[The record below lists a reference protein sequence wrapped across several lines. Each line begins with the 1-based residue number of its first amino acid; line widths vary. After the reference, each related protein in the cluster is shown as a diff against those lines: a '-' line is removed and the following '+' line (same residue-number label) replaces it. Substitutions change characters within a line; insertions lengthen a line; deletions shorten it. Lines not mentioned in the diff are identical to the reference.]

1 LNRLRSTPGHF
12 RFLVPASVIVA
23 SVFILIGAAQIPRQR
38 VSSVEDWTHHH
49 LLYSRPSTWATAWKL
64 QQEPRYWQQK
74 IRRGEMNEPR
84 AVSNSRA
91 TFDDREAIEARRFE
105 NSANDGPGADWARD
119 PLRFRG
125 GPWHGPERAVSF
137 ERDWGTSLGAGG
149 STGVPV
155 NGTTWF
161 PVYPAKFSFDTTATP
176 DCTKDFVV
184 FPTNRPGVT
193 NGQASIVAYNK
204 LYSGTPTASALCG
217 VATPSVYWVYNTN
230 FNATGGAT
238 TGTIATSPILS
249 VDGTKVAF
257 IENNGGAGAVLHLL
271 KWNAGDGNAINKAVK
286 PTITTAWTSCPA
298 TGACMISLTFA
309 NAGVD
314 TGSSPFY
321 DYMHDALYAG
331 DDGGVLHKF
340 INVFGITGAT
350 PSEVTTGGWPL
361 TVNATFALNSP
372 ILDATSGN
380 IFVDD
385 SNGTLSYGR
394 ETFSTIGTCKT
405 GTVPCLG
412 STTVNAAQTHS
423 LIDPPIVDSSTQKV
437 FVFYGNYDG
446 TNMAVVQSDTA
457 LSTKVFA
464 TTGSKLNQRHMHVGA
479 FDNTYLAGTGN
490 TGRLYVCGGSAT
502 GQPTLM
508 RIGFN
513 NSATTFANMTG
524 TMNTTVDVTP
534 MLTVVSTLTD
544 VDCGPLT
551 EFFNSSAAAASQD
564 QLFFGVAGDSTSATC
579 IAAGVGCIMSVN
591 ITNIPTTLTIG
602 SSIPEIMG
610 SSGIIVDNNST
621 SGQASSLY
629 FSNQGNST
637 AAVSCGA
644 TTGVGCAI
652 KVTQSGL
659 N

>member
-1 LNRLRSTPGHF
+1 LNRLRSTPSHL
-12 RFLVPASVIVA
+12 RFLVPASVLVA

-49 LLYSRPSTWATAWKL
+49 LLYSRPSTWATAWKV

-119 PLRFRG
+119 PFRFRG

-184 FPTNRPGVT
+184 FPTNLAGKST
-193 NGQASIVAYNK
+193 QASIVAYNK
-204 LYSGTPTASALCG
+204 LYSNTAGTGFCTG
-217 VATPSVYWVYNTN
+217 ATGPAVYWSYNTN
-230 FNATGGAT
+230 LNATGGKT
-238 TGTIATSPILS
+238 TGTVATSPILS

-257 IENNGGAGAVLHLL
+257 IENNGGAGAILHLL
-271 KWNAGDGNAINKAVK
+271 KWNANDGGAIGTAVN
-286 PTITTAWTSCPA
+286 PTTTTSWTSCPA
-298 TGACMISLTFA
+298 TGACMISITFA
-309 NAGVD
+309 NASAD

-321 DYMHDALYAG
+321 DYTHDALYVG
-331 DDGGVLHKF
+331 DDVSALHKF
-340 INVFGITGAT
+340 VNVFGITGAA
-350 PSEVTTGGWPL
+350 PSEVTTSPWPFDIDAA
-361 TVNATFALNSP
+361 NALNSP
-372 ILDATSGN
+372 VLDGASGN

-385 SNGTLSYGR
+385 LNGTLSYVR
-394 ETFSTIGTCKT
+394 ETFSTVGTCKT
-405 GTVPCLG
+405 GSPPCIG
-412 STTVNAAQTHS
+412 STTVVPSQIHS
-423 LIDPPIVDSSTQKV
+423 LIDAPIVDSSTQKV
-437 FVFYGNYDG
+437 FVFYANYDG

-457 LSTKVFA
+457 LSANVPTL
-464 TTGSKLNQRHMHVGA
+464 TGSKLNQRHLHAGA
-479 FDNTYLAGTGN
+479 FDNTYLSGSGN
-490 TGRLYVCGGSAT
+490 TGRLYLCGGSGT

-508 RIGFN
+508 RVGFN
-513 NSATTFANMTG
+513 NTATTFPNKTG
-524 TMNTTVDVTP
+524 TMNTTVDATVT
-534 MLTVVSTLTD
+534 LEVVSTVGN

-551 EFFNSSAAAASQD
+551 EFFNANAPAASQD

-579 IAAGVGCIMSVN
+579 IAAGVGCVMSVN
-591 ITNIPTTLTIG
+591 ITNIPGALTIG
-602 SSIPEIMG
+602 PSIPEIMG
-610 SSGIIVDNNST
+610 ASGIIVDNNST
-621 SGQASSLY
+621 SAQASSLY

-637 AAVSCGA
+637 TALKCGT